1 MQVMMKKMERS
12 RCTSSILLFF
22 DGDLRVWMRKRSRS
36 KRFLSQGMQLI
47 HSIYYLSI
55 PQLIFFILLYIFE
68 DENLHTVF
76 LKLPSSLVS
85 CLFLEWQVGWRE
97 KLLVL
102 PSGGASCSDGSTKSS
117 WWALLPE
124 FLFTKLN
131 STSSNFRAAWN
142 CGLFHFTS
150 ALLSVGE
157 RIDSCSYWSF

>member
-22 DGDLRVWMRKRSRS
+22 DGDLGVRMRKRSRS

-55 PQLIFFILLYIFE
+55 PQLIFFISSISLKMRTCILYFSNSQAPLSVAFFQNGRW
-68 DENLHTVF
+68 DEERNSQF
-76 LKLPSSLVS
+76 
-85 CLFLEWQVGWRE
+85 C
-97 KLLVL
+97 LLVVPPAVMAAL
-102 PSGGASCSDGSTKSS
+102 RVADEHYFLSSCSQSLIPQAAISG
-117 WWALLPE
+117 LLG
-124 FLFTKLN
+124 
-131 STSSNFRAAWN
+131 N

-157 RIDSCSYWSF
+157 RIDSCSY